1 MGERSPTDASRHV
14 WRVVCSSAWICFGA
28 SPRLIRATRRGLRLT
43 GRPLGVAQA
52 PPELVGHWVAC
63 GWVAL
68 SLECEFGPDAVRS
81 EREIR
86 VAERWRERATASA
99 KLGDNPDGSDRLHRP
114 DLAVVGDGVLIAVEV
129 ELTAKAQKR
138 LDAIVK
144 AWCRA
149 RWVESV
155 RYYVPPGGTRGGVER
170 AVQRMRAAERV
181 DIRSIDGLTESRR
194 RDVDGGRDERPRG
207 CYE

>member
-1 MGERSPTDASRHV
+1 
-14 WRVVCSSAWICFGA
+14 
-28 SPRLIRATRRGLRLT
+28 
-43 GRPLGVAQA
+43 
-52 PPELVGHWVAC
+52 
-63 GWVAL
+63 VAL